1 MTGVLDSSHAVPCVI
16 GGFGVTLVA
25 IVQSVALGVH
35 LRHDV
40 SRFKNTGNCRELRAT
55 SIEYDCKNTQASV
68 TSIVT
73 RFRSKAQPLKESG
86 LQHMDIMAHMD

>member
-35 LRHDV
+35 LRHDIIKV
-40 SRFKNTGNCRELRAT
+40 QEHAGNYRELRAT
-55 SIEYDCKNTQASV
+55 SIEYDCRNTQA
-68 TSIVT
+68 
-73 RFRSKAQPLKESG
+73 
-86 LQHMDIMAHMD
+86 